1 MKREFIE
8 NQIKNCVQCGNEF
21 IWYWRE
27 QIEMAQR
34 EERMKL
40 IDPKAVLPPPK
51 RCRVCR
57 MRRWNERQQKDKF
70 DEVKQ
75 RDDARIKTEIERDR
89 QRKLDLSGN
98 LTRIIVLHAVSLYES
113 VSLKMAG
120 QNGHS

>member
-1 MKREFIE
+1 MAREFIE

-27 QIEMAQR
+27 QIEMSQR
-34 EERMKL
+34 QERMRL
-40 IDPKAVLPPPK
+40 TDPNATLPPPK

-70 DEVKQ
+70 NEVKT
-75 RDDARIKTEIERDR
+75 RDDARIKTEIERER

-98 LTRIIVLHAVSLYES
+98 LTRIIGFHFVNLIEA

-120 QNGHS
+120 THG